1 MQNQRRNAAH
11 YMTFSACRWLIAG
24 ANAILP
30 TRRLGNQQETLR
42 DQGRNAAHYRS
53 FSACKTLI
61 ARAKLNITST
71 PAPEPTGTNAEPAQE
86 CCSLHDVLSMPMAHS
101 RGRMQYYQHA
111 GHGTKRN
118 RCGTKAGILLITRRS
133 WHVRRSKQ
141 GQNAILPARRPRN
154 QQEPMRNQR
163 RNAAICMT
171 FSACRWLIAGANA
184 S

>member
-1 MQNQRRNAAH
+1 
-11 YMTFSACRWLIAG
+11 MTFLACQELLAEADCNITSRPATK
-24 ANAILP
+24 P
-30 TRRLGNQQETLR
+30 RRTQQN
-42 DQGRNAAHYRS
+42 QGRNAAHYRS
-53 FSACKTLI
+53 FSACQTLI
-61 ARAKLNITST
+61 ARAKCNITST

-163 RNAAICMT
+163 RNAVICMT

>member
-71 PAPEPTGTNAEPAQE
+71 EPTGTNAEPAQE